1 MDFLGQCMNVF
12 TGYLISYFYFARLS
26 VGFLMIRKLRLPGLI
41 NRDDIESL
49 LAFLDD

>member
-1 MDFLGQCMNVF
+1 MFLRV
-12 TGYLISYFYFARLS
+12 TWLAWISYFYFAHLS